1 MIVSHFIFDI
11 KEYKVLQVITSFTSK
26 GLMKPIY
33 VRIDGITYQ
42 VTSCNKIHEN
52 LSIMNF
58 KCTIDNYGFS
68 KTIYLAYP
76 KTEHAWFLTPKYKP
90 FTI

>member
-11 KEYKVLQVITSFTSK
+11 KEYKALQVIASSTSK

-33 VRIDGITYQ
+33 VCIDGITYQ
-42 VTSCNKIHEN
+42 VTSCNKLHEN

-58 KCTIDNYGFS
+58 KCTIDNDEFS

-90 FTI
+90 STI

>member
-11 KEYKVLQVITSFTSK
+11 KEYKALQVIASSTSK

-33 VRIDGITYQ
+33 IRIDGITYH
-42 VTSCNKIHEN
+42 VTSCNKLHEN

-58 KCTIDNYGFS
+58 KCTIDNDGFS

-76 KTEHAWFLTPKYKP
+76 KLSMPCF
-90 FTI
+90 

>member
-1 MIVSHFIFDI
+1 MIVSHSIFDI
-11 KEYKVLQVITSFTSK
+11 KEYKALQVIASFTSK

-33 VRIDGITYQ
+33 VRIDDITYQ
-42 VTSCNKIHEN
+42 VTSCNKLHEN

-58 KCTIDNYGFS
+58 KCTIDDDRFS
-68 KTIYLAYP
+68 KTIYLAYS

>member
-1 MIVSHFIFDI
+1 MIVSHSIFDI
-11 KEYKVLQVITSFTSK
+11 KEYKALQVIASFTSK

-42 VTSCNKIHEN
+42 VTSCNKLHEN

-58 KCTIDNYGFS
+58 KCTIDNDGFS
-68 KTIYLAYP
+68 KTIYPAYP
-76 KTEHAWFLTPKYKP
+76 KTEHAWFLTPKYKLS
-90 FTI
+90 TI